1 MSNFF
6 EKFPK
11 IAYRFGN
18 NESPVEFQN
27 LSVYIDAIDQV
38 KEYASFYQNYQIK
51 SGERPDHVSHILY
64 DNANYGWTFWL
75 MNDHLRE
82 SGWPMD
88 NSQVYVKAQ
97 EFYPN
102 VALRTTGVTFD
113 IINGDNKPLCASV
126 NFVEGGYL
134 WFTEITQL
142 INPLATNPKEQIGKI
157 MRIDQDLGLMHVEVA
172 VKPTGTIVQAI
183 SKEDYD
189 NITKGV
195 ITAPVTP
202 LEELNIVETYDQ
214 WDAPHHYEDTYG
226 EWVTPTY
233 SSTAP
238 YPFDWTSVTTEQ
250 SVSYFQRLRE
260 ENDKAR
266 SIRVIKRDVMPQVIA
281 EYNRLLLRR

>member
-6 EKFPK
+6 QKFPK
-11 IAYRFGN
+11 VSYRFGDK
-18 NESPVEFQN
+18 ESPVEFQD

-51 SGERPDHVSHILY
+51 SGERPDHVSYLLY

-82 SGWPMD
+82 RGWPLD

-97 EFYPN
+97 DFYPN
-102 VALRTTGVTFD
+102 IALRTTGVTFD
-113 IINGDNKPLCASV
+113 IVNGDNKPLCASA
-126 NFVEGGYL
+126 NFIEDGCL
-134 WFTEITQL
+134 WFPETQQL
-142 INPLATNPKEQIGKI
+142 GSIL
-157 MRIDQDLGLMHVEVA
+157 RIDQDLALLHVEVA
-172 VKPTGTIVQAI
+172 TKPSGTIVQAI
-183 SKEDYD
+183 SKKDFD
-189 NITKGV
+189 DITAG
-195 ITAPVTP
+195 IISAPVTP
-202 LEELNIVETYDQ
+202 LEEINIVETYDQ

-233 SSTAP
+233 SSEAP

-266 SIRVIKRDVMPQVIA
+266 SIRVIKPDVMPQVIS
-281 EYNRLLLRR
+281 EYNRLLVRR

>member
-6 EKFPK
+6 QKFPK
-11 IAYRFGN
+11 VSYRFGDK
-18 NESPVEFQN
+18 ESPVEFQD

-51 SGERPDHVSHILY
+51 SGERPDHVSYILY

-82 SGWPMD
+82 RGWPLD

-97 EFYPN
+97 DFYPN

-113 IINGDNKPLCASV
+113 IVNGDNKPLCASA
-126 NFVEGGYL
+126 NFVVSGCL
-134 WFTEITQL
+134 WFPETQQL
-142 INPLATNPKEQIGKI
+142 GSIL
-157 MRIDQDLGLMHVEVA
+157 RIDQDLALLHVDVA
-172 VKPTGTIVQAI
+172 IKPSGTIVQAI
-183 SKEDYD
+183 SKKDFD
-189 NITKGV
+189 D
-195 ITAPVTP
+195 ITAGIISEPVTP
-202 LEELNIVETYDQ
+202 LEEINIVETYDQ

-226 EWVTPTY
+226 EWVTPSY
-233 SSTAP
+233 SSEAP

-266 SIRVIKRDVMPQVIA
+266 SIRVIKPDVMPQVIS
-281 EYNRLLLRR
+281 EYNRLLVRR

>member
-11 IAYRFGN
+11 ISYRFGDK
-18 NESPVEFQN
+18 ESPVEFQD

-51 SGERPDHVSHILY
+51 SGERPDHVSYILY

-82 SGWPMD
+82 RGWPLD
-88 NSQVYVKAQ
+88 NSQVYTQAQ
-97 EFYPN
+97 KFYPN
-102 VALRTTGVTFD
+102 CSYRTTGASFD
-113 IINGDNKPLCASV
+113 IPNSANIPLCASP
-126 NFVEGGYL
+126 NFKEGAYV
-134 WFTEITQL
+134 WFDADAL
-142 INPLATNPKEQIGKI
+142 VGKI
-157 MRIDQDLGLMHVEVA
+157 LRIDQDLALLHIEVSA
-172 VKPTGTIVQAI
+172 TPSSTATKPTATTQLRAI
-183 SKEDYD
+183 SKTDYD
-189 NITKGV
+189 ALIAGT
-195 ITAPVTP
+195 TTSPTL
-202 LEELNIVETYDQ
+202 LEEITIVEKYDQ
-214 WDAPHHYEDTYG
+214 WDSPHHYEDASG

-233 SSTAP
+233 SDTAP

-266 SIRVIKRDVMPQVIA
+266 SIRVIKPDVMPQVIA

>member
-6 EKFPK
+6 QKFPK
-11 IAYRFGN
+11 VSYRFGDK
-18 NESPVEFQN
+18 ESPVEFQD

-51 SGERPDHVSHILY
+51 SGERPDHVSYILY

-82 SGWPMD
+82 RGWPLD

-97 EFYPN
+97 DFYPN

-113 IINGDNKPLCASV
+113 IVNGDNKPLCASA
-126 NFVEGGYL
+126 NFVEGGCL
-134 WFTEITQL
+134 WFPETQQL
-142 INPLATNPKEQIGKI
+142 GSIL
-157 MRIDQDLGLMHVEVA
+157 RIDQDLALLHVDVA
-172 VKPTGTIVQAI
+172 IKPSGTIVQAI
-183 SKEDYD
+183 SKKDFD
-189 NITKGV
+189 D
-195 ITAPVTP
+195 ITAGIISEPVTP
-202 LEELNIVETYDQ
+202 LEEINIVETYDQ

-226 EWVTPTY
+226 EWVTPSY
-233 SSTAP
+233 SSEAP

-266 SIRVIKRDVMPQVIA
+266 SIRVIKPDVMPQVIS
-281 EYNRLLLRR
+281 EYNRLLVRR